1 MTTGRTKTTGA
12 ALERFPEFPPR
23 PDMQN
28 LLYLHDQ
35 GHVPALKNHFGDLE
49 STLVLGEVPVGW
61 NTRQERAGIRIP
73 DLIVAFNI
81 DRAQVVEQM
90 GYSINEQGKPP
101 DFVLE
106 VASYNTAMNDEG
118 SKRISYERFGI
129 PEYWRFDPSGGRYYE
144 QPLAGDRL
152 GEDGSYHLHSY
163 TGQLRGSPV
172 GVQREAG
179 VVSVLGTRATAL
191 ARPRERPVPE
201 DLYRGTKR
209 PPRRGSPDKGT
220 GKPNS
225 SAGRSNDIL
234 SSNTVLN
241 GDPHRA

>member
-1 MTTGRTKTTGA
+1 M
-12 ALERFPEFPPR
+12 
-23 PDMQN
+23 
-28 LLYLHDQ
+28 
-35 GHVPALKNHFGDLE
+35 
-49 STLVLGEVPVGW
+49 GW

-152 GEDGSYHLHSY
+152 GEDGSYHSIPIQVNSEEVLWGYSEKLGLYLCWEH
-163 TGQLRGSPV
+163 GQLRWHDPASGQYLKTYTEEQNARLAAEARIRELEAEL
-172 GVQREAG
+172 QR
-179 VVSVLGTRATAL
+179 
-191 ARPRERPVPE
+191 RPQQ
-201 DLYRGTKR
+201 
-209 PPRRGSPDKGT
+209 
-220 GKPNS
+220 
-225 SAGRSNDIL
+225 
-234 SSNTVLN
+234 
-241 GDPHRA
+241 